1 MARILPALFV
11 LAAIILPPAA
21 VTARAQ
27 QATGGEPLP
36 DMDAIARALGVGCS
50 YCHLERDYQSDENP
64 KKKIAREM
72 IAMTRELNA
81 RIQAATGRPAA
92 QGKPIHCVNCHR
104 GLPVPRTLIETLT
117 ATMIEKG
124 DQAAVEQYR
133 ELRTRFYARDTYDF
147 SEQTLL
153 GFLERLAGA
162 RPDSALALARMNLEF
177 NPKSANTYLVMSRA
191 YTRKRDRAMAIE
203 MVRTALEIEPDNGVA
218 KGMLYQLDPT
228 QR

>member
-1 MARILPALFV
+1 MAGILSALFA
-11 LAAIILPPAA
+11 LTAILLPPAA
-21 VTARAQ
+21 VAARAQ
-27 QATGGEPLP
+27 QATGSDPLL
-36 DMDAIARALGVGCS
+36 DMEAIARGLGVNCR
-50 YCHLERDYQSDENP
+50 YCHSERDYTSDDNP
-64 KKKIAREM
+64 KKAIAREM

-81 RIQAATGRPAA
+81 RVQSATGKTAA
-92 QGKPIHCVNCHR
+92 QAKLVHCVTCHR
-104 GLPVPRTLIETLT
+104 GVPVPRTLIETLT

-133 ELRTRFYARDTYDF
+133 DLRARFYTRDTYDF

-203 MVRTALEIEPDNGVA
+203 MVRTALEIEPANGVA